1 MWNTSET
8 CKRSFIGAF
17 LIPVNATDTEKNSG
31 WESKSSNVFVS
42 LRIISN
48 FGSILNEMGKEIENY
63 SILFCSKLAI
73 ETLEQGVKYVQS

>member
-48 FGSILNEMGKEIENY
+48 FGSILNEMGKKIENY